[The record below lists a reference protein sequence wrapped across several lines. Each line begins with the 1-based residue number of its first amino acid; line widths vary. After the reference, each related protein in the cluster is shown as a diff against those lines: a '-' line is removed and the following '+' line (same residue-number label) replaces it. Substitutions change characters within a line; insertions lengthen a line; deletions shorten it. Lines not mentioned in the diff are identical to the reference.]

1 MGVIRDIVV
10 EIESMINDYK
20 SLNTKYLDVNE
31 KFTELKDLIKA
42 KTGVVEYDIDEIKR
56 RLEYEPYTAVEFLNT
71 KNKETAVFD
80 VPYIPAYLC
89 ENSGTLANISF
100 KQPTII
106 YNYAFKNCRNLRT
119 VDFTNVTQ
127 IKENA
132 FYQSGVSGDLVF
144 PDATHIAMSAF
155 ESCPDITSITTNK
168 TIEFDVF
175 STLSTMRNLKELH
188 LQGMKH
194 IALLSRYNNFP
205 NLELVDLPD
214 VEYIS
219 HGVDT
224 LALDDRD

>member
-31 KFTELKDLIKA
+31 KFTELKGLIKA

-56 RLEYEPYTAVEFLNT
+56 RLEYEPYTAVEFLNA

-106 YNYAFKNCRNLRT
+106 YDYAFENCRNLQT

-127 IKENA
+127 IKSCA
-132 FYQSGVSGDLVF
+132 FSRSGISGDVVLS
-144 PDATHIAMSAF
+144 DATSIEEDAF
-155 ESCPDITSITTNK
+155 EDCVNITSITANK
-168 TIEFDVF
+168 LATFHVNKIRSEM
-175 STLSTMRNLKELH
+175 TNLKELH
-188 LQGMKH
+188 LAGVKG
-194 IALLSRYNNFP
+194 ISLPPSYVYLP
-205 NLELVDLPD
+205 EIELIDLPN
-214 VEYIS
+214 VETVKGDIEILKP
-219 HGVDT
+219 DF
-224 LALDDRD
+224 